1 MPLNKHICFKPLVIC
16 ILSAIMTV
24 VSFNAAFAQDRNK
37 LEKQKAKL
45 EKEIAS
51 MNAILKETK
60 KTKRMY

>member
-37 LEKQKAKL
+37 LEKKKAKL

-51 MNAILKETK
+51 KNAI
-60 KTKRMY
+60 